1 MNFLNTVEKDIL
13 NKFKENNIPLDEVK
27 LLTSSKKEL
36 GDYQIND
43 AMKLAKIMHKSPR
56 DIAED
61 LVKYLEET
69 GYFKNIN
76 IAGAGFINLSF
87 KDELLTK
94 YVEKVIKSST
104 KDVEKT

>member
-43 AMKLAKIMHKSPR
+43 AMKLAKILHKSPR
-56 DIAED
+56 DIAEE
-61 LVKYLEET
+61 LVKCLEET
-69 GYFKNIN
+69 GYFKDIY

-87 KDELLTK
+87 KDELLRAFL
-94 YVEKVIKSST
+94 V
-104 KDVEKT
+104 

>member
-43 AMKLAKIMHKSPR
+43 AMKLAKILHK
-56 DIAED
+56 
-61 LVKYLEET
+61 
-69 GYFKNIN
+69 
-76 IAGAGFINLSF
+76 
-87 KDELLTK
+87 
-94 YVEKVIKSST
+94 
-104 KDVEKT
+104 

>member
-43 AMKLAKIMHKSPR
+43 AMKLAKILHKSPR
-56 DIAED
+56 EIAEV
-61 LVKYLEET
+61 LVKCLEET
-69 GYFKNIN
+69 GYFKDIN
-76 IAGAGFINLSF
+76 IDNILDVNIFLKSIIL
-87 KDELLTK
+87 
-94 YVEKVIKSST
+94 YQVIHMFVKA
-104 KDVEKT
+104 DI